1 MNTND
6 KKLISNISRQL
17 NDNVD
22 DIDAVTA
29 SRLQAARKSAI
40 EAATDSNKNHFFQ
53 TYQTLFATSSALAM
67 VFAIAIIA
75 ISMNSQ
81 PELNIMEDLTL
92 LSEKETFK
100 FYEEMDFYQWLEAS
114 ETHG

>member
-6 KKLISNISRQL
+6 KKLINDVKKQL
-17 NDNVD
+17 SDSID
-22 DIDAVTA
+22 DIDPIIAA
-29 SRLQAARKSAI
+29 RLKAARKSALETI
-40 EAATDSNKNHFFQ
+40 GDPKKNHFFHN
-53 TYQTLFATSSALAM
+53 YRLLFASSSALAT
-67 VFAIAIIA
+67 VIAVVIIA

-81 PELNIMEDLTL
+81 PELNIMEDLNL
-92 LSEKETFK
+92 LSEKESFE